1 MGNEKNDK
9 MKSLLFEL
17 DGVYTTATTPSAGWK
32 AAWRWAGHAS
42 RRKYRRVLYGRII
55 ELVKVFGAGET
66 WRLEAA
72 DALGPP
78 VSIEAQRGMER
89 AFREIGIEGY

>member
-1 MGNEKNDK
+1 MGNETNDK
-9 MKSLLFEL
+9 MESLLFEL
-17 DGVYTTATTPSAGWK
+17 DEVYTTATTPVAGWK

-55 ELVKVFGAGET
+55 ELAREFGAGET
-66 WRLEAA
+66 WRLGAA
-72 DALGPP
+72 DALEPP
-78 VSIEAQRGMER
+78 VSIEAQRGMGR